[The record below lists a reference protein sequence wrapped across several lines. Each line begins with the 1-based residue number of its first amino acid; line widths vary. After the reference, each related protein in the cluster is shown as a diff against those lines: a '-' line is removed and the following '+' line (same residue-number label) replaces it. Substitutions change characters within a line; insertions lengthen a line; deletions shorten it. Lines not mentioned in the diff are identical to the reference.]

1 MERQAVRC
9 KNALP
14 DNFPLLSVVVA
25 QDHWDDAEMTG
36 WLIDTQPGRRYALD
50 MESAR
55 VLQHER
61 AAGQIGWQDQ

>member
-1 MERQAVRC
+1 MERQAVRWISP
-9 KNALP
+9 LP
-14 DNFPLLSVVVA
+14 DNYPLLSVVVA

-55 VLQHER
+55 VLGHE
-61 AAGQIGWQDQ
+61 APAGRIGWQGQ